1 MAQAQRTDPRAAA
14 LLNRLPENYMLYV
27 GTHGMDDPTRA
38 GLLFAAANQEHEQYQ
53 DAVIALLGDAVFLLN
68 DRIASET
75 RPSARASV
83 KDLIDEAVKRGIK
96 IFC

>member
-1 MAQAQRTDPRAAA
+1 MADATEVDWADLQK
-14 LLNRLPENYMLYV
+14 RLPADYLLYV

-38 GLLFAAANQEHEQYQ
+38 GLIFAAANEEDEHYE

-68 DRIASET
+68 DRIAAET
-75 RPSARASV
+75 RPSARSSL
-83 KDLIDEAVKRGIK
+83 KDLIAEAVERGIK

>member
-1 MAQAQRTDPRAAA
+1 MAEATEVDWEE
-14 LLNRLPENYMLYV
+14 LKKRLPANANYMLYV

-38 GLLFAAANQEHEQYQ
+38 GLIFAAANQEQAQYQ

-68 DRIASET
+68 DRIAQET
-75 RPSARASV
+75 RPSGRTSL
-83 KDLIDEAVKRGIK
+83 KDLIAEAVERGIK

>member
-1 MAQAQRTDPRAAA
+1 MARAQAREMPDVIT
-14 LLNRLPENYMLYV
+14 RLPENYHLYV

-38 GLLFAAANQEHEQYQ
+38 GLIFAAANQEHELYN

-68 DRIASET
+68 DRIAEET
-75 RPSARASV
+75 RPSARASL
-83 KDLIDEAVKRGIK
+83 KTLIDEAIKRGIK

>member
-1 MAQAQRTDPRAAA
+1 MVVAQATEVQWDVLRR
-14 LLNRLPENYMLYV
+14 RLPDNYILYV

-38 GLLFAAANQEHEQYQ
+38 GLIFAAANEEQEHYK

-68 DRIASET
+68 DRIAAET
-75 RPSARASV
+75 SPSARASL
-83 KDLIDEAVKRGIK
+83 KDLIAEAVRKGIK